1 MSHRTLVRRS
11 ATARQGARRM
21 ASANEWPEVRRIS
34 LDDLN
39 EAVVA
44 GISDFRAYPG
54 YGIAIGAAFAVAG
67 WVLFYALA
75 ELGLPFLIY
84 PLAMGFALV
93 APFAAAAFYAVSDL
107 RERGQPVTRT
117 AVVAGLN
124 RERHRR
130 DLGWMALVTF
140 LALILWLEIAAV
152 LTFAF
157 GGINTFDT
165 DYLNKLLDAPAGV
178 VFLIIGNLAGA
189 AIGFAVFAITV
200 ISFPMLYHRD
210 TDFITAMVTSVRL
223 VEKNPVTML
232 AWAVFIGFIVALSVM
247 TAFLGLLILLP
258 IIGHSTWHLYRLSVE
273 PVRASSVVYTT
284 TTTPDLIPGRLVQ
297 G

>member
-1 MSHRTLVRRS
+1 
-11 ATARQGARRM
+11 M
-21 ASANEWPEVRRIS
+21 ASVNDWPDVRTVT

-44 GISDFRAYPG
+44 GIADFRANPG
-54 YGIAIGAAFAVAG
+54 YGLAIGSAFAVAG
-67 WVLFYALA
+67 WALFFALA

-84 PLAMGFALV
+84 PVAMGFALV

-107 RERGQPVTRT
+107 RERGETVTSA
-117 AVVAGLN
+117 AVLQGLN

-165 DYLNKLLDAPAGV
+165 DYLAKILDSPSGL

-223 VEKNPVTML
+223 VEKNPITML

-247 TAFLGLLILLP
+247 TAFLGLSDPSSDYRPLHMAPLSPVRGADPYRLRRTAGRNTGRHSR
-258 IIGHSTWHLYRLSVE
+258 GHSH
-273 PVRASSVVYTT
+273 
-284 TTTPDLIPGRLVQ
+284 PGPSRRGLNLERCVLV
-297 G
+297 

>member
-1 MSHRTLVRRS
+1 MTSKN
-11 ATARQGARRM
+11 A
-21 ASANEWPEVRRIS
+21 WPEVRKVS

-44 GISDFRAYPG
+44 GIADFRAHPG
-54 YGIAIGAAFAVAG
+54 YGIAIGLGFAVTG
-67 WVLFYALA
+67 WLLFFALA
-75 ELGLPFLIY
+75 EMGLPFLIY

-93 APFAAAAFYAVSDL
+93 APFAAGAFYAVSDL
-107 RERGQPVTRT
+107 RERGQPVTPA
-117 AVVAGLN
+117 AVVAGLL

-157 GGINTFDT
+157 GGVNTFDT
-165 DYLNKLLDAPAGV
+165 DYLAKLLDSPTGI
-178 VFLIIGNLAGA
+178 VFLILGNLAGA

-223 VEKNPVTML
+223 VEKSPVTMI

-247 TAFLGLLILLP
+247 TAFLGLLLLLP
-258 IIGHSTWHLYRLSVE
+258 IIGHSTWHLYRLAVE
-273 PVRASSVVYTT
+273 PVRETYAVPA
-284 TTTPDLIPGRLVQ
+284 TPSPRVDLIPGRLAE

>member
-1 MSHRTLVRRS
+1 MGS
-11 ATARQGARRM
+11 ATTHD
-21 ASANEWPEVRRIS
+21 WPEVRTVS

-39 EAVVA
+39 EAVVS
-44 GISDFRAYPG
+44 GIADFRAHPG

-67 WVLFYALA
+67 WLLFLALS

-84 PLAMGFALV
+84 PMAMGFALV

-107 RERGQPVTRT
+107 RERGEPVTPA
-117 AVVAGLN
+117 AVLHGLS

-130 DLGWMALVTF
+130 DLGWLALVTF
-140 LALILWLEIAAV
+140 MALILWLEIAAV

-157 GGINTFDT
+157 GGVNTFDS
-165 DYLNKLLDAPAGV
+165 DYLSKLLDSPSGMI
-178 VFLIIGNLAGA
+178 FLIIGNFAGA

-232 AWAVFIGFIVALSVM
+232 AWALFIGFIVTLSVL

-258 IIGHSTWHLYRLSVE
+258 IIGHSTWHLYRMAVE
-273 PVRASSVVYTT
+273 PVRTSLPVSDPA
-284 TTTPDLIPGRLVQ
+284 PLNADLIPARLLQ

>member
-1 MSHRTLVRRS
+1 
-11 ATARQGARRM
+11 M
-21 ASANEWPEVRRIS
+21 AAHNWPEVRRVT

-44 GISDFRAYPG
+44 GIADFRAHPG
-54 YGIAIGAAFAVAG
+54 YGLAIGAAFAVLG
-67 WVLFYALA
+67 WVLFLLLA
-75 ELGLPFLIY
+75 EMGLPFLIY
-84 PLAMGFALV
+84 PAAMGFALI

-107 RERGQPVTRT
+107 RERAQPVTPA
-117 AVVAGLN
+117 AVIAGLS

-152 LTFAF
+152 LTFAV

-165 DYLNKLLDAPAGV
+165 DYFAKLLDSPSGF

-223 VEKNPVTML
+223 VEKNPITL
-232 AWAVFIGFIVALSVM
+232 IAWAIFIGFIITLSVM
-247 TAFLGLLILLP
+247 TAFVGLVILLP
-258 IIGHSTWHLYRLSVE
+258 IIGHSTWHLYRLAVE
-273 PVRASSVVYTT
+273 PVRLSLPESNAAAVE
-284 TTTPDLIPGRLVQ
+284 PALMAGRLSE

>member
-1 MSHRTLVRRS
+1 
-11 ATARQGARRM
+11 M
-21 ASANEWPEVRRIS
+21 ASAHNWPEVRKVT

-44 GISDFRAYPG
+44 GITDFRAHPG
-54 YGIAIGAAFAVAG
+54 YGIAIGLAFAVAG
-67 WVLFYALA
+67 WMLFLVLAGM
-75 ELGLPFLIY
+75 GLPFLIY

-93 APFAAAAFYAVSDL
+93 APFASAAFYAVSEL
-107 RERGQPVTRT
+107 RERGQPVSPA
-117 AVVAGLN
+117 AVFAGLN

-130 DLGWMALVTF
+130 DLAWMALVTF

-165 DYLNKLLDAPAGV
+165 GYLNKLFDAPAGV

-200 ISFPMLYHRD
+200 ISFPMLYHRE

-232 AWAVFIGFIVALSVM
+232 AWAIFIGFIIALSVM

-258 IIGHSTWHLYRLSVE
+258 IIGHSTWHLYRLAVE
-273 PVRASSVVYTT
+273 PVRTT
-284 TTTPDLIPGRLVQ
+284 SAVATSDATPATDAVPLIPPRLVE

>member
-1 MSHRTLVRRS
+1 
-11 ATARQGARRM
+11 
-21 ASANEWPEVRRIS
+21 
-34 LDDLN
+34 
-39 EAVVA
+39 
-44 GISDFRAYPG
+44 
-54 YGIAIGAAFAVAG
+54 
-67 WVLFYALA
+67 
-75 ELGLPFLIY
+75 
-84 PLAMGFALV
+84 
-93 APFAAAAFYAVSDL
+93 VSDL
-107 RERGQPVTRT
+107 RERGEPVTRS
-117 AVVAGLN
+117 AVLAGLN

-284 TTTPDLIPGRLVQ
+284 TATPDLIPGRLVQ

>member
-1 MSHRTLVRRS
+1 
-11 ATARQGARRM
+11 M
-21 ASANEWPEVRRIS
+21 ASPKPHDWPQVRSVS

-44 GISDFRAYPG
+44 GIADFRAHPG
-54 YGIAIGAAFAVAG
+54 YGIAIGLAFAVAG
-67 WVLFYALA
+67 WILFLGLA

-93 APFAAAAFYAVSDL
+93 APFAAGAFYAVSDL
-107 RERGQPVTRT
+107 RERGQPVTPA
-117 AVVAGLN
+117 AVIQGLS

-157 GGINTFDT
+157 GGVNTFDSG
-165 DYLNKLLDAPAGV
+165 YLSKLLDSPSGLIL
-178 VFLIIGNLAGA
+178 LIIGNFAGA

-223 VEKNPVTML
+223 VEKNPITML

-247 TAFLGLLILLP
+247 TAFLGLIVLLP
-258 IIGHSTWHLYRLSVE
+258 IIGHSTWHLYRMAVE
-273 PVRASSVVYTT
+273 PVRESMPIAQVESPSLS
-284 TTTPDLIPGRLVQ
+284 PDLIPARLVQ

>member
-1 MSHRTLVRRS
+1 
-11 ATARQGARRM
+11 M
-21 ASANEWPEVRRIS
+21 ASVNDWPDVRTVT

-44 GISDFRAYPG
+44 GIADFRANPG
-54 YGIAIGAAFAVAG
+54 YGLAIGSAFAVAG
-67 WVLFYALA
+67 WALFFALA

-84 PLAMGFALV
+84 PVAMGFALV

-107 RERGQPVTRT
+107 RERGETVTSA
-117 AVVAGLN
+117 AVFQGLN

-165 DYLNKLLDAPAGV
+165 DYLAKILDSPSGL
-178 VFLIIGNLAGA
+178 VFLMIGNLAGA

-223 VEKNPVTML
+223 VEKNPITML

-273 PVRASSVVYTT
+273 PIRTAYAAPPVE
-284 TTTPDLIPGRLVQ
+284 TPAVTHAATLIPGRLVE

>member
-1 MSHRTLVRRS
+1 M
-11 ATARQGARRM
+11 TAQK
-21 ASANEWPEVRRIS
+21 NWPEVRRVT

-44 GISDFRAYPG
+44 GIADFRAYPG
-54 YGIAIGAAFAVAG
+54 YGLAIGAGFAVAG
-67 WVLFYALA
+67 WVLFLLLA
-75 ELGLPFLIY
+75 EMGLPFLIY
-84 PLAMGFALV
+84 PAAMGFALV

-107 RERGQPVTRT
+107 RERDQPVTPA
-117 AVVAGLN
+117 AVIAGLS

-152 LTFAF
+152 LTFAV

-165 DYLNKLLDAPAGV
+165 DYFAKLLDSPSG
-178 VFLIIGNLAGA
+178 FIFIIIGNFAGA
-189 AIGFAVFAITV
+189 AIGFAVFSITV

-223 VEKNPVTML
+223 VEKNPVTL
-232 AWAVFIGFIVALSVM
+232 IAWAIFIGFIIVLSVM
-247 TAFLGLLILLP
+247 TAFVGLVILLP
-258 IIGHSTWHLYRLSVE
+258 IVGHSTWHLYRLAVE
-273 PVRASSVVYTT
+273 PVRPSLPATVTAAGE
-284 TTTPDLIPGRLVQ
+284 PDLIPVRAAEG
-297 G
+297 

>member
-1 MSHRTLVRRS
+1 
-11 ATARQGARRM
+11 
-21 ASANEWPEVRRIS
+21 
-34 LDDLN
+34 
-39 EAVVA
+39 
-44 GISDFRAYPG
+44 
-54 YGIAIGAAFAVAG
+54 
-67 WVLFYALA
+67 
-75 ELGLPFLIY
+75 
-84 PLAMGFALV
+84 
-93 APFAAAAFYAVSDL
+93 VSDL
-107 RERGQPVTRT
+107 RERGQPVTPA
-117 AVVAGLN
+117 AVIQGLS

-157 GGINTFDT
+157 GGVNTFDSG
-165 DYLNKLLDAPAGV
+165 YLSKLLDSPSGLIL
-178 VFLIIGNLAGA
+178 LIIGNFAGA

-223 VEKNPVTML
+223 VEKNPITML

-247 TAFLGLLILLP
+247 TAFLGLIVLLP
-258 IIGHSTWHLYRLSVE
+258 IIGHSTWHLYRMAVE
-273 PVRASSVVYTT
+273 PVRESMPIAQVESPSLS
-284 TTTPDLIPGRLVQ
+284 PDLIPARLVQ